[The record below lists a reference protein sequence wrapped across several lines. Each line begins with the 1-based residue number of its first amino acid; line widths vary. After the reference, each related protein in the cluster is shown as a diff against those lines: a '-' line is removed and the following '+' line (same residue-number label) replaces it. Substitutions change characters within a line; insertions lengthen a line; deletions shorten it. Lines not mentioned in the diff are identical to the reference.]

1 MTEKSRSKQI
11 TVPIR
16 IERLLA
22 SVFAFVC
29 KLRNLLIASA
39 SDKEVVH
46 AHPEQ
51 PGEGKKIIHRGQTA
65 ISVSADHGLPAGFS
79 VFFIPASA
87 TWPGGHP
94 AGYLHRLR

>member
-11 TVPIR
+11 TAPIW
-16 IERLLA
+16 IDRLLA
-22 SVFAFVC
+22 SAFVC

-51 PGEGKKIIHRGQTA
+51 PGQSKKVIH
-65 ISVSADHGLPAGFS
+65 
-79 VFFIPASA
+79 
-87 TWPGGHP
+87 
-94 AGYLHRLR
+94 